1 MKYSYT
7 PLRSFP
13 RDCRPALTLLH
24 PDFFFFISVQ
34 LPNMHTQPSHDCEN
48 SIEVEKEHK
57 YIFLSHACGEL
68 MCSLIQTELLLM
80 HGHLRVYVIHTVK
93 RT

>member
-13 RDCRPALTLLH
+13 RDFPPALSLLH

-34 LPNMHTQPSHDCEN
+34 LPNMHTKPSHDWEN
-48 SIEVEKEHK
+48 SIEGEKEHK
-57 YIFLSHACGEL
+57 YIFPSHACGEL
-68 MCSLIQTELLLM
+68 MCSLIQTEVLLM
-80 HGHLRVYVIHTVK
+80 HGLLRVYMIHTVK